1 MSVLITD
8 LYYGHTCEC
17 CGGFEN
23 AARQSVVFSPE
34 ALAKGLEAIYKG
46 LNVRDEIEDHI
57 FRETLRLFNEAA
69 SKGISESKWPDVPDE
84 FINQLRTNNAI
95 WSAFRVH
102 RMQNDIASQLI
113 DENGQLK
120 KFDRWVEDIKGMT
133 NHYVGPWLRTE
144 YNTAVIR
151 AHQAADWKHFEAE
164 ADVFQNVRWM
174 PTTSPQQDPLH
185 RQYWEKKLTL
195 PINHPFWEKHRPGD
209 RWNCKCT
216 LQQTDE
222 PVNDEVIKDFYPVP
236 QEPGLDNNPGKD
248 GKLFSNTHPYISK
261 AYPGAKAAVEDI
273 LDEVLDFVPAQTIEE
288 AEKFAKQYCQKLG
301 IDRTFKGEVS
311 YKGISVDIANEI
323 NRTLQQIFNTVDIP
337 KISGIKPISGSSKT
351 GQKVFSSSDAIA
363 AYDPVSKGIYLNTDV
378 LKSAKAFA
386 EYQKRA
392 QAAWDKVMANLDKL
406 SPAQREIAERY
417 KKSGRELVDD
427 SIKGCIIHEFGHHVQ
442 WTKMPAS
449 LVNSLTKI
457 AEHSVKISGYA
468 GTTKSEYIAESFASW
483 MKGENKIEK
492 SLQDFFDSIA
502 TTKPKKKVITKR
514 QKTDQEKQEIR
525 RRWEV
530 RRLRAQLPDN
540 LTNAEKDA
548 IAANNYELQQAMKI
562 TAGKPMTVEQA
573 DKQNANPAYVPKY
586 LIDPA
591 GPYRDAHN
599 RYRLNPNYVQKRDQP
614 NSINCQTCA
623 PAYALRLKGFDVTA
637 KPNTKG
643 SKLEYLSKGK
653 AFEVWK
659 TPDGTPAQHNSLLDW
674 MAKKGYKQ
682 MNPNRYLEFFEE
694 ACQDVGVYEL
704 SIGWRGGGG
713 HATILQRFPDGTLR
727 YIEPQEDNSAGAGY
741 EFKDVGYL
749 ANSGATSAARIHAC
763 RGILRIDNKLFD
775 PSFVDIFNK

>member
-1 MSVLITD
+1 MSVLIND

-23 AARQSVVFSPE
+23 AARQSVVFSPQ

-102 RMQNDIASQLI
+102 RMQNDIASKLI

-174 PTTSPQQDPLH
+174 PTTSPDQDPLH

-222 PVNDEVIKDFYPVP
+222 PVNDEVIRDFYPVP
-236 QEPGLDNNPGKD
+236 QQKGLDNNPADD
-248 GKLFSNTHPYISK
+248 GKLFSDSHPYVTK
-261 AYPGAKAAVEDI
+261 AYAG
-273 LDEVLDFVPAQTIEE
+273 
-288 AEKFAKQYCQKLG
+288 
-301 IDRTFKGEVS
+301 
-311 YKGISVDIANEI
+311 
-323 NRTLQQIFNTVDIP
+323 
-337 KISGIKPISGSSKT
+337 
-351 GQKVFSSSDAIA
+351 
-363 AYDPVSKGIYLNTDV
+363 
-378 LKSAKAFA
+378 
-386 EYQKRA
+386 A
-392 QAAWDKVMANLDKL
+392 QAA
-406 SPAQREIAERY
+406 
-417 KKSGRELVDD
+417 
-427 SIKGCIIHEFGHHVQ
+427 VQ
-442 WTKMPAS
+442 
-449 LVNSLTKI
+449 
-457 AEHSVKISGYA
+457 
-468 GTTKSEYIAESFASW
+468 
-483 MKGENKIEK
+483 
-492 SLQDFFDSIA
+492 
-502 TTKPKKKVITKR
+502 KKVIVKR

-525 RRWEV
+525 RRWEE

-562 TAGKPMTVEQA
+562 RVGKPMTVEEA
-573 DKQNANPAYVPKY
+573 DKQSANPN
-586 LIDPA
+586 L
-591 GPYRDAHN
+591 G
-599 RYRLNPNYVQKRDQP
+599 KRGYD
-614 NSINCQTCA
+614 INCQTCS
-623 PAYALRLKGFDVTA
+623 PAYLLRTRGFDVTA
-637 KPNTKG
+637 INKPK
-643 SKLEYLSKGK
+643 SRIVAY
-653 AFEVWK
+653 EVWK
-659 TPDGTPAQHNSLLDW
+659 NADGSDATFTHTDQW
-674 MAKKGYKQ
+674 MRGKGYKT
-682 MNPNRYLEFFEE
+682 MTPKRYKEFFEE
-694 ACQDVGVYEL
+694 SCKEVGIYE
-704 SIGWRGGGG
+704 IMIKWKGGGR
-713 HATILQRFPDGTLR
+713 HATILQRFEDGELR
-727 YIEPQEDNSAGAGY
+727 YIEPQVDNSKGSGRESRTFDWLCDRLTATPY
-741 EFKDVGYL
+741 VYRGYL
-749 ANSGATSAARIHAC
+749 DDGVM
-763 RGILRIDNKLFD
+763 RIDNKIFD
-775 PSFVDIFNK
+775 TTFYDSFDTQ

>member
-1 MSVLITD
+1 M
-8 LYYGHTCEC
+8 
-17 CGGFEN
+17 
-23 AARQSVVFSPE
+23 FSPE

-69 SKGISESKWPDVPDE
+69 SKGISESKWPQVPDE

-95 WSAFRVH
+95 WTAFRVH

-222 PVNDEVIKDFYPVP
+222 PVNDEVIRDFYPVP
-236 QEPGLDNNPGKD
+236 QQAGLDNNPADD
-248 GKLFSNTHPYISK
+248 GKIFSDSHPYIAKAYAGADKAVSK
-261 AYPGAKAAVEDI
+261 AVGTV
-273 LDEVLDFVPAQTIEE
+273 VDFVPAKTIEE
-288 AEKFAKQYCQKLG
+288 AEEFARQYCQKLG

-323 NRTLQQIFNTVDIP
+323 NRTLKQIFNTVDIP

-442 WTKMPAS
+442 WAKMPAS

-483 MKGENKIEK
+483 MKGEKKIEK
-492 SLQDFFDSIA
+492 SLQEFFDSIA
-502 TTKPKKKVITKR
+502 KEAPLPKKASEMRVREGKVLRSTTREMIDLVLDNVHNRKPINSTADLGQIDKPVIAFLKK
-514 QKTDQEKQEIR
+514 QGIQPSTDRLIVSDVKMQHALRDSKAVKGIGMPEAELVEALANLDKCDVYFDDDKKNVWYVWHTPQQSYKLIFDFDEKFKVDR
-525 RRWEV
+525 V
-530 RRLRAQLPDN
+530 KFKVNQL
-540 LTNAEKDA
+540 T
-548 IAANNYELQQAMKI
+548 
-562 TAGKPMTVEQA
+562 TAGKV
-573 DKQNANPAYVPKY
+573 NASDLGMKS
-586 LIDPA
+586 L
-591 GPYRDAHN
+591 
-599 RYRLNPNYVQKRDQP
+599 
-614 NSINCQTCA
+614 
-623 PAYALRLKGFDVTA
+623 
-637 KPNTKG
+637 TKI
-643 SKLEYLSKGK
+643 
-653 AFEVWK
+653 
-659 TPDGTPAQHNSLLDW
+659 
-674 MAKKGYKQ
+674 
-682 MNPNRYLEFFEE
+682 R
-694 ACQDVGVYEL
+694 
-704 SIGWRGGGG
+704 
-713 HATILQRFPDGTLR
+713 
-727 YIEPQEDNSAGAGY
+727 
-741 EFKDVGYL
+741 
-749 ANSGATSAARIHAC
+749 
-763 RGILRIDNKLFD
+763 
-775 PSFVDIFNK
+775 